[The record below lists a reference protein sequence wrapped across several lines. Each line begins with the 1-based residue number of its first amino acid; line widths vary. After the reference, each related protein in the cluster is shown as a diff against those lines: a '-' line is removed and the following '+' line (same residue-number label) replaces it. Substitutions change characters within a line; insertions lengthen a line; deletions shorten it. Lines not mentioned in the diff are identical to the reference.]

1 MQPIALP
8 PLAGSPAPPP
18 AQVLQRAVTPCGLTV
33 EIHRNVASLTP
44 YLADWA
50 DLAARCP
57 SATFFACPQWA
68 ASWIAHRMTPG
79 RAATLI
85 MVRENLPGRDRLLA
99 LLALS
104 MQRLG
109 PLRAASGLSAGA
121 GAYTDLLADDAA
133 VAPSRLLSALWLG
146 IEQLGAD
153 TLMFEAVREGSPLET
168 LISMRPGTRS
178 TPQRAV
184 EVTAHLHA
192 SATANS
198 ASLRKDLRRRR
209 RRLAAEIGPVAYHVV
224 QSESDIAP
232 AVTALLDLK
241 LAWLDNKGLH
251 ARFLAGEDTKHWLND
266 ACARA
271 LQTDQLHLSALTA
284 GGRIVAA
291 QLAFRSG
298 RTLCAYIGAFDPAYK
313 RYGVGKLHLEDHLA
327 DIAARGLVL
336 DLMPPEDVYK
346 LEWGVPGACVRSS
359 VTPLSTRG
367 RALALLHNPN
377 LRAAMK
383 GLYMSMP
390 RRARARTAATVLA
403 MAAAVRRTLMGLAA
417 PMGEFAPHL
426 SQVAVF
432 A

>member
-1 MQPIALP
+1 
-8 PLAGSPAPPP
+8 
-18 AQVLQRAVTPCGLTV
+18 
-33 EIHRNVASLTP
+33 
-44 YLADWA
+44 
-50 DLAARCP
+50 
-57 SATFFACPQWA
+57 
-68 ASWIAHRMTPG
+68 MTPG

-184 EVTAHLHA
+184 KVTAHLHA
-192 SATANS
+192 SATANG

-209 RRLAAEIGPVAYHVV
+209 RRLAEEIGPVAYHVV

-241 LAWLDNKGLH
+241 LAWLENKGLH

-271 LQTDQLHLSALTA
+271 LRTDQLHLSALTA

-298 RTLCAYIGAFDPAYK
+298 RKLCAYIGAFDPAYK

-336 DLMPPEDVYK
+336 DLMPPEDADK
-346 LEWGVPGACVRSS
+346 LEWGSPGACVRSS
-359 VTPLSTRG
+359 VTPLSARG
-367 RALALLHNPN
+367 RALAFLHNPN

-417 PMGEFAPHL
+417 PMGEFGPHL

>member
-1 MQPIALP
+1 MA
-8 PLAGSPAPPP
+8 AG
-18 AQVLQRAVTPCGLTV
+18 QR
-33 EIHRNVASLTP
+33 
-44 YLADWA
+44 
-50 DLAARCP
+50 
-57 SATFFACPQWA
+57 
-68 ASWIAHRMTPG
+68 
-79 RAATLI
+79 ATLI
-85 MVRENLPGRDRLLA
+85 TLREDVPNAGRLLA
-99 LLALS
+99 MLPLS
-104 MQRLG
+104 IQRLG
-109 PLRAASGLSAGA
+109 PLRSASGMSAGA
-121 GAYTDLLADDAA
+121 GVYTDLLADCTA
-133 VAPSRLLSALWLG
+133 VSPARLLAALWLG

-153 TLMFEAVREGSPLET
+153 TLTFDAVRAGSL
-168 LISMRPGTRS
+168 LDALLAMRPGTRS
-178 TPQRAV
+178 IPQRAV
-184 EVTAHLHA
+184 EVTAHLHGIA
-192 SATANS
+192 AANS

-209 RRLAAEIGPVAYHVV
+209 RRLAEEIGPVTYHVV
-224 QSESDIAP
+224 RSESEIAP
-232 AVTALLDLK
+232 AVAALLDLK

-271 LQTDQLHLSALTA
+271 LRTDRLHLSALTA

-298 RTLCAYIGAFDPAYK
+298 RTLCAYIGAFDPACK
-313 RYGVGKLHLEDHLA
+313 RYAVGKLHLEDHLA
-327 DIAARGLVL
+327 DIAAHGLVL
-336 DLMPPEDVYK
+336 DLMPPEDGYK
-346 LEWGVPGACVRSS
+346 LEWGLPGACVRSS
-359 VTPLSTRG
+359 VTPLSARG

-403 MAAAVRRTLMGLAA
+403 MAAAVRRTFMGLAA